1 MARVDPQ
8 TEERKRR
15 VALRDEL
22 PPESRP
28 LVERLIA
35 ARLLVSDR
43 RKIEG
48 HASEVVVV
56 EVAHEA
62 LLRQWPMLIEWLD
75 EAAADL

>member
-1 MARVDPQ
+1 LARVDPQ